1 MAKVRDEIYFM
12 SQEQAADAIES
23 CNAKL
28 EYLYDKLDKLQKR
41 KKKLIERIEKEID
54 SCQRDIQNEIN
65 TRKAIEDAHFTTE
78 EFRDIQ
84 DLTFDDIT

>member
-1 MAKVRDEIYFM
+1 MAKIRDEIYFM

-28 EYLYDKLDKLQKR
+28 GYLYDKLDKLQKR
-41 KKKLIERIEKEID
+41 KKSLIERIDVEIK
-54 SCQRDIQNEIN
+54 SCQDDIYKEIN
-65 TRKAIEDAHFTTE
+65 TRKVIEDAHFATE

-84 DLTFDDIT
+84 DMTFDDLT